1 MTDHTVDKF
10 NEERIL
16 SGRGIW
22 ISNVRLIVDGKT
34 FPMNDVTEVETRE
47 SFSMLTPIFF
57 ILFAVLVAYS
67 VTPNLVAILGVCIVL
82 FVGLGASRVPHY
94 NVILTTSKGEVVAYS
109 HIKQTSA
116 IAVADAIKKALFE
129 IKVRQK
135 L

>member
-82 FVGLGASRVPHY
+82 FVGMGASRVPRY